1 MNIRNIAKK
10 KITGYLFCGMMA
22 GLLVFTGFTYMRANY
37 LQKQIA
43 EKVLRFHVLANSDS
57 EEDQNLKLKVRDAVG
72 SYMQQLFAQTGAGER
87 GLAACEEVVYEH
99 LDEIKQTAEKVI
111 TEEGYHYEVSA
122 AVERTEFPVK
132 TYGDYTFPAGEYE
145 ALRLTIGE
153 AEGHNWW
160 CVMYPN
166 MCFVDGMYEVV
177 DENAE
182 ESLREVLS
190 EEEYEAVLSSGNYE
204 VEFKYLGFLNELVNR
219 D

>member
-1 MNIRNIAKK
+1 MKAKK
-10 KITGYLFCGMMA
+10 NITGYLILGAFA
-22 GLLVFTGFTYMRANY
+22 GLLLATGFTYMRADY

-57 EEDQNLKLKVRDAVG
+57 EEDQKLKLKVRDAVG
-72 SYMQQLFAQTGAGER
+72 AYMQQLFAQNDVGEG
-87 GLAACEEVVYEH
+87 GLSACEAVVSEH
-99 LDEIKQTAEKVI
+99 LDEIVQTAEQVVL
-111 TEEGYHYEVSA
+111 EEGYDYEVAA
-122 AVERTEFPVK
+122 AVEQTEFPVK
-132 TYGDYTFPAGEYE
+132 TYGDYTFPAGTYE
-145 ALRLTIGE
+145 ALRITIGA

-177 DENAE
+177 DEEAG

-190 EEEYEAVLSSGNYE
+190 EEEYEAVLSSGDYK
-204 VEFKYLGFLNELVNR
+204 VEFKYLTFLNDLVNC